1 MTAIKKLRFLVPAGK
16 ATPGPP
22 IGPALGPTG
31 VKTPQVV
38 QKINELTKQ
47 YEGMSVTVDVII
59 DLETKDFRVEV
70 MEPSISSL
78 ILRKVGA
85 EKGSATPH
93 TNKVGNVDFDYVVEL
108 AKSRMRTMN
117 TTSLK
122 AAVKTVLG
130 ICRSVGVTVDGED
143 PKELIR
149 RVDSGEFDQKI
160 GVPA

>member
-38 QKINELTKQ
+38 QKINEATKK
-47 YEGMSVTVDVII
+47 YEGMSVSVDVII
-59 DLETKDFRVEV
+59 DLETKDFQVEV

-78 ILRKVGA
+78 ILKKVGA

-93 TNKVGNVDFDYVVEL
+93 TVKVGNVDFSYVVEL
-108 AKSRMRTMN
+108 AKSKINSMN

-122 AAVKTVLG
+122 AAVKTVLSV
-130 ICRSVGVTVDGED
+130 CRSVGVTVDGSD
-143 PKELIR
+143 AKDLISK
-149 RVDSGEFDQKI
+149 VDAGEFDSI
-160 GVPA
+160 MGV